1 MGTEQA
7 VLLSG
12 LSSHNVETRRGDWSK
27 KMVET
32 WNALSTQYLEV
43 KKRNQETMVCPC
55 LPLTFN
61 TSQCFTVIHLDLPN
75 EHLLHMARDL
85 GGKCPI
91 RSRQKLLVLG
101 LDGIV
106 YVHVFL
112 MIFQVSP
119 SFHTWAIFP
128 GLLAEQE
135 SLPTYAEANAEGTG
149 HLKAEA
155 VPNGGASC
163 RS

>member
-1 MGTEQA
+1 M
-7 VLLSG
+7 
-12 LSSHNVETRRGDWSK
+12 D
-27 KMVET
+27 ET

-61 TSQCFTVIHLDLPN
+61 TSQCFTVIH
-75 EHLLHMARDL
+75 
-85 GGKCPI
+85 
-91 RSRQKLLVLG
+91 